1 VFNTSFFS
9 VVNAIMWSGE
19 LQDRDSVMAQFGR
32 LVSNEH
38 GELDLSCGLGVWL
51 IVLACFIP

>member
-1 VFNTSFFS
+1 MLLSVQYYLFFS
-9 VVNAIMWSGE
+9 VTNAIMWSGE

-38 GELDLSCGLGVWL
+38 GDLDSLVGLEFG
-51 IVLACFIP
+51 